1 MKCKNCDKELEQT
14 VGKREKIFCNST
26 CRSNFW
32 QKNKKKSAKKEVIKN
47 EIVEIKPNDTPKMAV
62 VEIAAKP
69 KEQKLS
75 GYLAQRQ
82 QMKNGNK

>member
-1 MKCKNCDKELEQT
+1 M
-14 VGKREKIFCNST
+14 
-26 CRSNFW
+26 
-32 QKNKKKSAKKEVIKN
+32 IKN